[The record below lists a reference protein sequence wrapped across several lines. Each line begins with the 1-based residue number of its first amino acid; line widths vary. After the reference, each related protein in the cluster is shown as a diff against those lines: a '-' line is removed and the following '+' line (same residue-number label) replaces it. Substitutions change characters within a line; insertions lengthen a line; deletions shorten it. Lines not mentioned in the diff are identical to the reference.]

1 MSKNIMQVLVKSG
14 IDMRQSVA
22 EMNAAEKWGP
32 EFEMTAEEVADVRAD
47 AREYLEQ
54 HGWVAR
60 KMYSHTGAACGMGAV
75 GISQNWWQEF
85 DYEDETES
93 GFISPMAQLKCN
105 QVLAAVVLLGLGSKD
120 QVGLENSAG
129 AFVEWNDNRA
139 QSQQEVLDLFAKT
152 EKILRAGYDPDAS

>member
-32 EFEMTAEEVADVRAD
+32 EFEMTAEEVADVLAD

-54 HGWVAR
+54 HGWVAK

-75 GISQNWWQEF
+75 GISQNWFQEF

-93 GFISPMAQLKCN
+93 GFINPMAQLKCN
-105 QVLAAVVLLGLGSKD
+105 QVLA
-120 QVGLENSAG
+120 AG